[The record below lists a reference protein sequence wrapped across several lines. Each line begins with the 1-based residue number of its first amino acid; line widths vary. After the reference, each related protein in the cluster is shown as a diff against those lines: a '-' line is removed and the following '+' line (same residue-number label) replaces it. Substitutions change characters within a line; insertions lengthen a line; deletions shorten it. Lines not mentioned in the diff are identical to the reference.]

1 MRCFNPAQNTHPPE
15 CVTDAVF
22 APDYALPLNRI
33 QPFLDRF
40 TIVKSRVG
48 PSPTAY
54 RFRYT
59 GSKPSEFIQIL
70 VIIQNPFKCHL
81 TLADIIFRF
90 QADNPVMKRRAFWAD
105 GPFFI
110 LKTFETIR
118 CFESFSCVCAMQSCV
133 AIRLSFSGEKAP
145 SGIYDFIRINDR
157 TATASEL

>member
-15 CVTDAVF
+15 CVADAVF

-90 QADNPVMKRRAFWAD
+90 QADNPVMKRRAFLAD

-118 CFESFSCVCAMQSCV
+118 CFEAFSCAYAMQSCV
-133 AIRLSFSGEKAP
+133 AVACRFQEKKRLAGSMISSG
-145 SGIYDFIRINDR
+145 
-157 TATASEL
+157 